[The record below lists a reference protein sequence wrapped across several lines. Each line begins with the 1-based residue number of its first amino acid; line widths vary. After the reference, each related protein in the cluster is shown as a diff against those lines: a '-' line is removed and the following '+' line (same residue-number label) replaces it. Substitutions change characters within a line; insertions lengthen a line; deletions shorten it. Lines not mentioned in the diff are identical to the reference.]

1 LDKHPENGWLKSA
14 WLTIMHRL
22 KQFTQLWSLQTLTDL
37 PDRLRNIWQQL
48 IGSYWFIPTAC
59 VVLGILLAP
68 VLVTIDEHFDR
79 ETVREITFAFT
90 GDDDA
95 ARAIMTTIAG
105 AVLGVAGTTF
115 SITIAVL
122 SMASSQFGPRLLRN
136 FLTDTPNQFVLG
148 AFIGTFS
155 YSLLVLKA
163 IHKYDV
169 GFGVPQ
175 LAVTFAIIMAIIC
188 ALLLVYFVQHMVHAI
203 QASHVI
209 QGASNEAIKNIHYWY
224 KDRCDIEH
232 QRDVKHHDVEQFHT
246 WPATPIYPPC
256 SGYLQQIYLE
266 SLITLTQDYGG
277 VVHMNANLG
286 DFVTDRNIIGYFY
299 KRPAD
304 HSDNRYQTN
313 TPNLAIVPRAPDG
326 LFWQRF
332 AGCIRIEQ
340 RLSHPNDIAYS
351 LGQMTEIAVR
361 ALSPGI
367 NDPKTAV
374 NCVQSLTACL
384 SIMMRR
390 QPPSPYHFYTSSP
403 DNSTS
408 NQSTSN
414 QLTSKQPAPD
424 KTNSDNSNIES
435 INNKPRVAILA
446 VVTHTPKISD
456 FIDASL
462 GEIRR
467 YATADL
473 MVLKALCQ
481 ALVDLNY
488 AKVNNAQQQTLLHEL
503 TLIEC
508 AGQDNLS
515 YQELVDDLSAMCQQ
529 AKQFILN
536 KDAQHQYFAYVP
548 KFDAH
553 IRQTLQ
559 AQSR

>member
-1 LDKHPENGWLKSA
+1 MDKHPKNGWLKSLL
-14 WLTIMHRL
+14 LTLMHRL
-22 KQFTQLWSLQTLTDL
+22 KQFAQLWSLQTLLDL
-37 PDRLRNIWQQL
+37 PDRLKNLWQQL
-48 IGSYWFIPTAC
+48 IGSYWFIPSAC
-59 VVLGILLAP
+59 VLAGILLAP
-68 VLVTIDEHFDR
+68 ILVTIDEHFDR
-79 ETVREITFAFT
+79 ETVRELSFAFT
-90 GDDDA
+90 GDDEA

-169 GFGVPQ
+169 AFGVPQ
-175 LAVTFAIIMAIIC
+175 LAVTFGIIMAIIC

-209 QGASNEAIKNIHYWY
+209 EGASNEAIKNIHYWY
-224 KDRCDIEH
+224 KDRCDINH
-232 QRDVKHHDVEQFHT
+232 QRNVVHQDIEQFHT
-246 WPATPIYPPC
+246 WSATPIYAPS
-256 SGYLQQIYLE
+256 SGYLQQIYLK
-266 SLITLTQDYGG
+266 SLVTLSQDYAG
-277 VVHMNANLG
+277 VVQIKANLG

-299 KRPAD
+299 QRPAN
-304 HSDNRYQTN
+304 HLDNRQQTN
-313 TPNLAIVPRAPDG
+313 TPKLAIVPRPPDS

-340 RLSHPNDIAYS
+340 RLSHSNDIAYS

-374 NCVQSLTACL
+374 NCVQSLTSCL

-390 QPPSPYHFYTSSP
+390 QPPSPYHFYIKNP
-403 DNSTS
+403 DKSM
-408 NQSTSN
+408 
-414 QLTSKQPAPD
+414 PD
-424 KTNSDNSNIES
+424 KTTSDNSIIEKVS
-435 INNKPRVAILA
+435 HKPRDAILA

-456 FIDASL
+456 FIDTSL

-481 ALVDLNY
+481 AMVDLNY

-503 TLIEC
+503 TLIER

-515 YQELVDDLSAMCQQ
+515 YQALVDDLSAMCAQ
-529 AKQFILN
+529 AKQFILSDN
-536 KDAQHQYFAYVP
+536 DQHQYFAYVA

-553 IRQTLQ
+553 IHQALQT
-559 AQSR
+559 QSR

>member
-1 LDKHPENGWLKSA
+1 MNKHPKNGWLKSLL
-14 WLTIMHRL
+14 LTLMHRL
-22 KQFTQLWSLQTLTDL
+22 KQFAQLWSLQTLLDL
-37 PDRLRNIWQQL
+37 PDRLKNLWQQL
-48 IGSYWFIPTAC
+48 IGSYWFIPSAC
-59 VVLGILLAP
+59 VLAGILLAP
-68 VLVTIDEHFDR
+68 ILVTIDEHFDR
-79 ETVREITFAFT
+79 ETVRELSFAFT
-90 GDDDA
+90 GDDEA

-169 GFGVPQ
+169 AFGVPQ
-175 LAVTFAIIMAIIC
+175 LAVTFGIIMAIIC

-209 QGASNEAIKNIHYWY
+209 EGASNEAIKNIHYWY
-224 KDRCDIEH
+224 KDRCDINH
-232 QRDVKHHDVEQFHT
+232 QRNVVHQDIEQFHT
-246 WPATPIYPPC
+246 WSATPIYAPS
-256 SGYLQQIYLE
+256 SGYLQQIYLK
-266 SLITLTQDYGG
+266 SLVTLSQDYAG
-277 VVHMNANLG
+277 VVQIKANLG

-299 KRPAD
+299 QRPANHPD
-304 HSDNRYQTN
+304 SRQQTN
-313 TPNLAIVPRAPDG
+313 TPKLAIVPRPPDS

-340 RLSHPNDIAYS
+340 RLSHSNDIAYS

-374 NCVQSLTACL
+374 NCVQSLTSCL

-390 QPPSPYHFYTSSP
+390 QPPSPYHFYIKNP
-403 DNSTS
+403 DKSM
-408 NQSTSN
+408 
-414 QLTSKQPAPD
+414 PD
-424 KTNSDNSNIES
+424 KTTSDNSIIEKVS
-435 INNKPRVAILA
+435 HKPRDAILA

-456 FIDASL
+456 FIDTSL

-481 ALVDLNY
+481 AMVDLNY

-503 TLIEC
+503 TLIER

-515 YQELVDDLSAMCQQ
+515 YQALVDDLSAMCAQ
-529 AKQFILN
+529 AKQFILSDN
-536 KDAQHQYFAYVP
+536 DQHQYFAYVA

-553 IRQTLQ
+553 IHQALQT
-559 AQSR
+559 QSR

>member
-1 LDKHPENGWLKSA
+1 MNRHPESGWFNSA
-14 WLTIMHRL
+14 LLTITHRL
-22 KQFTQLWSLQTLTDL
+22 KQFAQLWSLQTLTDM
-37 PDRLRNIWQQL
+37 PDRLRNLWQQL

-59 VVLGILLAP
+59 VIVGILLAP
-68 VLVTIDEHFDR
+68 LLVTIDQHFDR

-95 ARAIMTTIAG
+95 ARAIMTAIAG

-155 YSLLVLKA
+155 YSLLVLKS

-169 GFGVPQ
+169 AFGVPQ

-209 QGASNEAIKNIHYWY
+209 QNASNDAINNIHYWY
-224 KDRCDIEH
+224 RDHCDIQHQRDIEH
-232 QRDVKHHDVEQFHT
+232 HDIEQFHH
-246 WPATPIYPPC
+246 WSAVPIYPPS
-256 SGYLQQIYLE
+256 SGYVQQFYLE

-277 VVHMNANLG
+277 VVQMRINLG
-286 DFVTDRNIIGYFY
+286 DYVTDKNVIGYFY
-299 KRPAD
+299 QRPAG
-304 HSDNRYQTN
+304 HPNNRRKTA
-313 TPNLAIVPRAPDG
+313 TPSLAVVPRAPDG

-340 RLSHPNDIAYS
+340 RLAHSNDIAYS

-374 NCVQSLTACL
+374 NCVQSLTSCL

-390 QPPSPYHFYTSSP
+390 QPPSPYHFYTPAQNDDSP
-403 DNSTS
+403 KAEV
-408 NQSTSN
+408 
-414 QLTSKQPAPD
+414 KQ
-424 KTNSDNSNIES
+424 
-435 INNKPRVAILA
+435 RRLAILA
-446 VVTHTPKISD
+446 IVTHTPKISD
-456 FIDASL
+456 FINTSL

-467 YATADL
+467 YAAADL

-481 ALVDLNY
+481 AMVNLSY
-488 AKVNNAQQQTLLHEL
+488 ARVNNAQQQTLLHEIK
-503 TLIEC
+503 LIER
-508 AGQDNLS
+508 AGQENLS
-515 YQELVDDLSAMCQQ
+515 YQELIDDLSAMCQQ
-529 AKQFILN
+529 AQQFILSN
-536 KDAQHQYFAYVP
+536 DTHHQYFDYVSA
-548 KFDAH
+548 FDAH
-553 IRQTLQ
+553 IRQALQ
-559 AQSR
+559 TQSK

>member
-1 LDKHPENGWLKSA
+1 MDKHPENGWFKSA
-14 WLTIMHRL
+14 WLAIMHRL

-37 PDRLRNIWQQL
+37 PDRLTNLWQQL

-59 VVLGILLAP
+59 VLVGILLAP
-68 VLVTIDEHFDR
+68 ILVTIDEHFDR
-79 ETVREITFAFT
+79 EMVKEITFAFT

-175 LAVTFAIIMAIIC
+175 LSVTFAIIMAIIC

-209 QGASNEAIKNIHYWY
+209 QGASNEAIKNIYYWY
-224 KDRCDIEH
+224 NDRCDIEH
-232 QRDVKHHDVEQFHT
+232 HDVKQFQH
-246 WPATPIYPPC
+246 WPATPICPPH
-256 SGYLQQIYLE
+256 SGYLQQIYFE
-266 SLITLTQDYGG
+266 SLITLSQDYGG
-277 VVHMNANLG
+277 VVQINSSLG
-286 DFVTDRNIIGYFY
+286 HFVTDRNVIGYFY
-299 KRPAD
+299 QRPSE
-304 HSDNRYQTN
+304 HPTNLQQTK
-313 TPNLAIVPRAPDG
+313 TPDLAIVPRAPDG

-332 AGCIRIEQ
+332 AGCIRLEQ
-340 RLSHPNDIAYS
+340 RLTQSNDIAYS

-374 NCVQSLTACL
+374 NCVQSLTSCL
-384 SIMMRR
+384 SIMMRC
-390 QPPSPYHFYTSSP
+390 QPPTPYHFYKPMDETETSDSV
-403 DNSTS
+403 SH
-408 NQSTSN
+408 QS
-414 QLTSKQPAPD
+414 QQP
-424 KTNSDNSNIES
+424 S
-435 INNKPRVAILA
+435 AILA
-446 VVTHTPKISD
+446 VVTHMPKISD
-456 FIDASL
+456 FIDSSL

-467 YATADL
+467 YAAADL

-481 ALVDLNY
+481 AMIDLNY
-488 AKVNNAQQQTLLHEL
+488 SRVNEAQQQTLVHEIK
-503 TLIEC
+503 LIER
-508 AGQDNLS
+508 AGADNLN
-515 YQELVDDLSAMCQQ
+515 YHQLADDLTAMCQRAQ
-529 AKQFILN
+529 KFIMS
-536 KDAQHQYFAYVP
+536 KDAQHHYFHYVSD
-548 KFDAH
+548 FDAH
-553 IRQTLQ
+553 IRQELQ
-559 AQSR
+559 TQSKQF

>member
-1 LDKHPENGWLKSA
+1 MDKHPKNGWLKSLL
-14 WLTIMHRL
+14 LTLMHRL
-22 KQFTQLWSLQTLTDL
+22 KQFAQLWSLQTLLDL
-37 PDRLRNIWQQL
+37 PDRLKNLWQQL
-48 IGSYWFIPTAC
+48 IGSYWFIPSAC
-59 VVLGILLAP
+59 VLAGILLAP
-68 VLVTIDEHFDR
+68 ILVTIDEHFDR
-79 ETVREITFAFT
+79 ETVRELSFAFT
-90 GDDDA
+90 GDDEA

-169 GFGVPQ
+169 AFGVPQ
-175 LAVTFAIIMAIIC
+175 LAVTFGIIMAIIC

-209 QGASNEAIKNIHYWY
+209 EGASNEAIKNIHYWY
-224 KDRCDIEH
+224 KDRCDINH
-232 QRDVKHHDVEQFHT
+232 QRNVVHQDIEQFHT
-246 WPATPIYPPC
+246 WSATPIYAPS
-256 SGYLQQIYLE
+256 SGYLQQIYLK
-266 SLITLTQDYGG
+266 SLVTLSQDYAG
-277 VVHMNANLG
+277 VVQIKANLG

-299 KRPAD
+299 QRPANHPD
-304 HSDNRYQTN
+304 SRQQTN
-313 TPNLAIVPRAPDG
+313 TPKLAIVPRPPDS

-340 RLSHPNDIAYS
+340 RLSHSNDIAYS

-374 NCVQSLTACL
+374 NCVQSLTSCL

-390 QPPSPYHFYTSSP
+390 QPPSPYHFYIKNP
-403 DNSTS
+403 DKSM
-408 NQSTSN
+408 
-414 QLTSKQPAPD
+414 PD
-424 KTNSDNSNIES
+424 KTTSDNSIIEKVS
-435 INNKPRVAILA
+435 HKPRDAILA

-456 FIDASL
+456 FIDTSL

-481 ALVDLNY
+481 AMVDLNY

-503 TLIEC
+503 TLIER

-515 YQELVDDLSAMCQQ
+515 YQALVDDLSAMCAQ
-529 AKQFILN
+529 AKQFILSDN
-536 KDAQHQYFAYVP
+536 DQHQYFAYVA

-553 IRQTLQ
+553 IHQALQT
-559 AQSR
+559 QSR

>member
-1 LDKHPENGWLKSA
+1 MDKHPENGWLKSA
-14 WLTIMHRL
+14 WLTLMHRL

-59 VVLGILLAP
+59 VVVGILLAP

-286 DFVTDRNIIGYFY
+286 DFFTDRNIIGYFY

-374 NCVQSLTACL
+374 NCVQSLTSCL
-384 SIMMRR
+384 SIMMRC
-390 QPPSPYHFYTSSP
+390 QPPTRYHFYKPVHEKDTTDTINHSP
-403 DNSTS
+403 T
-408 NQSTSN
+408 
-414 QLTSKQPAPD
+414 
-424 KTNSDNSNIES
+424 
-435 INNKPRVAILA
+435 AILA
-446 VVTHTPKISD
+446 VVTDMPKISD
-456 FIDASL
+456 FIDSSL

-467 YATADL
+467 YAAADL

-481 ALVDLNY
+481 AMIDLNY
-488 AKVNNAQQQTLLHEL
+488 ARVNDAQQQTLIHEIK
-503 TLIEC
+503 LIER
-508 AGQDNLS
+508 AGADNLN
-515 YQELVDDLSAMCQQ
+515 YHQLADDLTAMCQQ
-529 AKQFILN
+529 AVTFIMSE
-536 KDAQHQYFAYVP
+536 DAQHHYFHYISD
-548 KFDAH
+548 FDAH
-553 IRQTLQ
+553 IRQALQ
-559 AQSR
+559 TQSKQA

>member
-1 LDKHPENGWLKSA
+1 MDKHPKNGWLKSA

-22 KQFTQLWSLQTLTDL
+22 KQLTQLWSLQTLTDL
-37 PDRLRNIWQQL
+37 PDRLRNLWQQL

-59 VVLGILLAP
+59 VVVGILLAP
-68 VLVTIDEHFDR
+68 LLVTIDEHFDR

-232 QRDVKHHDVEQFHT
+232 QRDVEHHDIEQFHT
-246 WPATPIYPPC
+246 WPATPIYSPS
-256 SGYLQQIYLE
+256 SGYIQQIYFE
-266 SLITLTQDYGG
+266 SLITLTQDYVG
-277 VVHMNANLG
+277 VVQIKANLG

-299 KRPAD
+299 KRPAA
-304 HSDNRYQTN
+304 HSDNRHQTN
-313 TPNLAIVPRAPDG
+313 TPKLAIVPRAPDG

-332 AGCIRIEQ
+332 ASCIRIEQ
-340 RLSHPNDIAYS
+340 RLSHSNDIAYS

-390 QPPSPYHFYTSSP
+390 QPPSPYHFYIPSP
-403 DNSTS
+403 DKSTL
-408 NQSTSN
+408 NQSRSH
-414 QLTSKQPAPD
+414 QPTPD
-424 KTNSDNSNIES
+424 QANLDSSSVES
-435 INNKPRVAILA
+435 ISNKPRVAILA

-456 FIDASL
+456 FIDTSL

-481 ALVDLNY
+481 AMVDLNY
-488 AKVNNAQQQTLLHEL
+488 AKVNKAQQQTLLHEL
-503 TLIEC
+503 TLIEH

-515 YQELVDDLSAMCQQ
+515 YQELVDDLIAMCQQ
-529 AKQFILN
+529 AKQFILDE
-536 KDAQHQYFAYVP
+536 DAQHQYFAYVP

-553 IRQTLQ
+553 IHQALQ
-559 AQSR
+559 MQSR